1 MPPSYRRPPPGA
13 GTVPAFRFR
22 PTNTPRTPRPL
33 PDPNLTPD
41 VLVIGGGPGGY
52 VASIRAAQ
60 LGLSVV
66 CVELD
71 KTLGGT
77 CVNVGCIPSKALLGS
92 TEHFEFARLHAA
104 EHGIEFQ
111 GLSFDLARMMKRK
124 DDVVAANTKGVEFL
138 FKKNKIHWAKGF
150 GTLKAGNVVDVRSFD
165 GTTTTYRPKNV
176 IIATG
181 SVPMELPYLPFD
193 EERILSNVGALRIP
207 EVPKHLIVIGGGVIG
222 LELGSVWRRLGSMVT
237 VLEFAPTI
245 LPGCDAD
252 ITKEATRVFAKQ
264 GLELHTGTKVTGGH
278 RDGARVVIGTEQN
291 GAARTFGADYVL
303 VAIGRR
309 PALTGI
315 DPQTLG
321 LKLGARGEIVVD
333 DQLRTNLPNVYAI
346 GDAVGGK
353 LLAHKAE
360 EEGVIAAEV
369 IAGQKAHM
377 HYKNMPGVVY
387 TWPEV
392 AMCGLTEA
400 EVKASGVKYKVGK
413 YPFSANGR
421 ARTMGQTDGF
431 VKFVTD
437 ARTDEVLGCH
447 MIGPNVSELLSEVVL
462 AMEYRGTADDIGA
475 TVHSHPTLS
484 ETVKEAALGALG
496 RALHL

>member
-1 MPPSYRRPPPGA
+1 MSD
-13 GTVPAFRFR
+13 
-22 PTNTPRTPRPL
+22 PTL
-33 PDPNLTPD
+33 SPD

-60 LGLSVV
+60 LGLSTV

-92 TEHFEFARLHAA
+92 SEHFEFARLHAA
-104 EHGIEFQ
+104 QHGIDYH
-111 GLSFDLARMMKRK
+111 GVSFDLARMMKRK
-124 DDVVAANTKGVEFL
+124 DQVVAQNTKGIEFL
-138 FKKNKIHWAKGF
+138 FRKNKVTWAKGF
-150 GTLKAGNVVDVRSFD
+150 GSLKPNNVVEVRALD
-165 GTTTTYRPKNV
+165 GTITNYTPKHV

-181 SVPMELPYLPFD
+181 SLPIELPFLPFD
-193 EERILSNVGALRIP
+193 EERILSNIGALRIP

-222 LELGSVWRRLGSMVT
+222 LELGSVWRRLGAMVT
-237 VLEFAPTI
+237 VIEYAPTI
-245 LPGCDAD
+245 LPGNDDDIIKDAARLF
-252 ITKEATRVFAKQ
+252 TKQ
-264 GLELHTGTKVTGGH
+264 GLELHTSTKVTGGH
-278 RDGARVVIGTEQN
+278 RDGARIVIGTEQN

-303 VAIGRR
+303 VSIGRR

-315 DPQTLG
+315 DAATLG
-321 LKLGARGEIVVD
+321 LALGKRGEILVD
-333 DQLRTNLPNVYAI
+333 DRMRTNLPNVFAI

-360 EEGVIAAEV
+360 DEGVVAAEV
-369 IAGQKAHM
+369 IAGKQTHM
-377 HYKNMPGVVY
+377 HYHNMPAVVY

-392 AMCGLTEA
+392 ATCGLTEA
-400 EVKASGVKYKVGK
+400 EVKASGRAYKVGK
-413 YPFSANGR
+413 FPFSANGR
-421 ARTMGQTDGF
+421 ARTMGETDGF

-437 ARTDEVLGCH
+437 ARTDEILGCH
-447 MIGPNVSELLSEVVL
+447 MIGPNVSDLLSEVVV

-496 RALHL
+496 RALHI